1 MTAKVT
7 ISIRYFADTDN
18 NTENRYITSTLATFA
33 LVSIILCTCRLSIF
47 AIRAHVQCG
56 FPTKAMISQA
66 RLICIRCAGS
76 KPIQCSRSFLA
87 KGGGGG
93 GGGFALLFRLLA
105 FVCLQSINL
114 RTTQLLRQD
123 KCQARTESG
132 TVVTCHISDEIIEVA
147 TIAILRGKR
156 LLFYLLIKIRSR
168 LTRL

>member
-1 MTAKVT
+1 MTAKAT

-56 FPTKAMISQA
+56 FLTKAMISQA

-76 KPIQCSRSFLA
+76 KPIQFSRSFLA
-87 KGGGGG
+87 KR
-93 GGGFALLFRLLA
+93 GGGFALLFRLLT

-114 RTTQLLRQD
+114 HNYWDKTNVRLGPNQGQLLH
-123 KCQARTESG
+123 
-132 TVVTCHISDEIIEVA
+132 VTFPIKSK
-147 TIAILRGKR
+147 LQPLLYWGKKGSC
-156 LLFYLLIKIRSR
+156 FIY
-168 LTRL
+168 

>member
-1 MTAKVT
+1 MQWPSAVG
-7 ISIRYFADTDN
+7 
-18 NTENRYITSTLATFA
+18 
-33 LVSIILCTCRLSIF
+33 VSL
-47 AIRAHVQCG
+47 
-56 FPTKAMISQA
+56 
-66 RLICIRCAGS
+66 
-76 KPIQCSRSFLA
+76 
-87 KGGGGG
+87 GGG

-168 LTRL
+168 LIRL

>member
-1 MTAKVT
+1 MTAKAT
-7 ISIRYFADTDN
+7 IGISYFADTDN

-87 KGGGGG
+87 KAGGWGGGGW
-93 GGGFALLFRLLA
+93 ALPCCFVYLHL
-105 FVCLQSINL
+105 FVCS
-114 RTTQLLRQD
+114 
-123 KCQARTESG
+123 
-132 TVVTCHISDEIIEVA
+132 
-147 TIAILRGKR
+147 
-156 LLFYLLIKIRSR
+156 LLICTTIE
-168 LTRL
+168 TRQMSG

>member
-1 MTAKVT
+1 MTAKAT

-56 FPTKAMISQA
+56 YPTKAMISQA
-66 RLICIRCAGS
+66 RLICAGGKTIVQWPS
-76 KPIQCSRSFLA
+76 AVGVS
-87 KGGGGG
+87 GG
-93 GGGFALLFRLLA
+93 GGGFALLFCLLA

-114 RTTQLLRQD
+114 RITQLLRQD

-132 TVVTCHISDEIIEVA
+132 TVVTCHISDEIEVA

>member
-1 MTAKVT
+1 MTAKAT
-7 ISIRYFADTDN
+7 IGISYLADTDN

-87 KGGGGG
+87 KAGGVGGGVGVGVGGGGG
-93 GGGFALLFRLLA
+93 GGGGGVCPVVSFTYICLFA
-105 FVCLQSINL
+105 V
-114 RTTQLLRQD
+114 
-123 KCQARTESG
+123 
-132 TVVTCHISDEIIEVA
+132 
-147 TIAILRGKR
+147 
-156 LLFYLLIKIRSR
+156 Y
-168 LTRL
+168 